1 MTEKP
6 LTIEGRSAATI
17 RVAVADDHP
26 AFRAGLRSLIQDSP
40 QLTFVGEAA
49 DGGQAIALGASADPD
64 VFLMDVRMPGSSGME
79 ATRSLTA
86 THPGIAVLMMTMLED
101 ETSVFAAMRAG
112 ARGYILK
119 GADPDEI
126 VRAVIAVAS
135 GEVIFGAAVA
145 ETMRGFF
152 AAGHHDPIH
161 PFPSLTSRERDILDL
176 IAGGRT
182 NTDIAEQL
190 QLSEKT
196 IRNNVSNIFV
206 KLRVADRGSAIA
218 TARDAGLPTRRAT

>member
-49 DGGQAIALGASADPD
+49 DSGQAIALGASADPD

>member
-6 LTIEGRSAATI
+6 LTIEGRSATTI

>member
-1 MTEKP
+1 
-6 LTIEGRSAATI
+6 
-17 RVAVADDHP
+17 VADDHP
-26 AFRAGLRSLIQDSP
+26 AFRAGLRSLIQDNP
-40 QLTFVGEAA
+40 LLTLVGEAA
-49 DGGQAIALGASADPD
+49 DGTQAIALGASAELD

-86 THPGIAVLMMTMLED
+86 SHPRIAVLMMTMLED
-101 ETSVFAAMRAG
+101 DTSVFAAMRAG

-119 GADPDEI
+119 GADPDEL
-126 VRAVIAVAS
+126 VRAVVAVAA
-135 GEVIFGAAVA
+135 GEVIFGAVVA

-152 AAGHHDPIH
+152 AAGHHDPVH

-176 IAGGRT
+176 IADGRT
-182 NTDIAEQL
+182 NSEIARRL

-196 IRNNVSNIFV
+196 IRNNVSNIFA

-218 TARDAGLPTRRAT
+218 TARDAGLPTRRVT

>member
-26 AFRAGLRSLIQDSP
+26 AFRTGLRSLIQDSP

-49 DGGQAIALGASADPD
+49 DGGQAIALGASAVPD

-126 VRAVIAVAS
+126 VRAVIAVAN

-152 AAGHHDPIH
+152 AAGHHNPIH

>member
-1 MTEKP
+1 
-6 LTIEGRSAATI
+6 
-17 RVAVADDHP
+17 
-26 AFRAGLRSLIQDSP
+26 
-40 QLTFVGEAA
+40 
-49 DGGQAIALGASADPD
+49 
-64 VFLMDVRMPGSSGME
+64 
-79 ATRSLTA
+79 
-86 THPGIAVLMMTMLED
+86 
-101 ETSVFAAMRAG
+101 
-112 ARGYILK
+112 
-119 GADPDEI
+119 
-126 VRAVIAVAS
+126 VAS

-176 IAGGRT
+176 IAGGRM

>member
-6 LTIEGRSAATI
+6 LTIEGHSAATI
-17 RVAVADDHP
+17 SVAVADDHP

-49 DGGQAIALGASADPD
+49 DGGQAIALGASAVTD
-64 VFLMDVRMPGSSGME
+64 VFLKDVRMPGPSGME
-79 ATRSLTA
+79 ATRSLIA

-126 VRAVIAVAS
+126 VRAVIAVAA

-176 IAGGRT
+176 IAGGKT

>member
-6 LTIEGRSAATI
+6 LTIEGRSATTI

-26 AFRAGLRSLIQDSP
+26 AFRTGLRSLIQDSP

-49 DGGQAIALGASADPD
+49 DGGQAIALGTSAVPD

-126 VRAVIAVAS
+126 VRAVIAVAN

-152 AAGHHDPIH
+152 TAGHHDPIH

-176 IAGGRT
+176 IAGGRM

>member
-6 LTIEGRSAATI
+6 LTIESRSAATI

>member
-6 LTIEGRSAATI
+6 LTIEGRSTATI

-26 AFRAGLRSLIQDSP
+26 AFRTGLRSLIQDSP

-126 VRAVIAVAS
+126 VRAVIAVAA

-176 IAGGRT
+176 IAAGKT
-182 NTDIAEQL
+182 NTFIAEQL

>member
-49 DGGQAIALGASADPD
+49 DGGQAIALGASAVPD

-126 VRAVIAVAS
+126 VRAVIAVAN

-152 AAGHHDPIH
+152 TARHHDPIH

>member
-6 LTIEGRSAATI
+6 LTIESRSAATI

-49 DGGQAIALGASADPD
+49 DSGQAIALGASADPD

>member
-6 LTIEGRSAATI
+6 LTIESRSAATI

-49 DGGQAIALGASADPD
+49 DGGQAIALGASAVPD

-126 VRAVIAVAS
+126 VRAVIAVAN

-152 AAGHHDPIH
+152 AAGHHNPIH

>member
-26 AFRAGLRSLIQDSP
+26 AFRTGLRSLIQDSP

-49 DGGQAIALGASADPD
+49 DGGQAIALGASAVPD

-126 VRAVIAVAS
+126 VRAVIAVAN

>member
-6 LTIEGRSAATI
+6 LTIAGRSATTI

-26 AFRAGLRSLIQDSP
+26 AFRTGLRSLIQDSP

-49 DGGQAIALGASADPD
+49 DGGQAIALGASAVPD

-126 VRAVIAVAS
+126 VRAVIAVAN

-152 AAGHHDPIH
+152 TAGHHDPIH

-176 IAGGRT
+176 IAGGRM